1 MKRRSV
7 RRRIFLSNALMV
19 LSTLLLFLILSVG
32 TAKVYWESVEPELR
46 SSAEVSLD
54 PEVLEE
60 LIRDLTIRQ
69 NEFFLLFF
77 ADGALCVAGLLL
89 VSQLFTGNLAV
100 HIMKPLRELMDGAER
115 IRENDLTKNIEYR
128 GDSEFETVCAAFNDM
143 QSHLLEEQEK
153 NRKYEK
159 ARMDM
164 IAGISHDLRTPLTAI
179 RGTTKG
185 LMDGIVSTPEQR
197 RIFLETA
204 YRRAGDMDRLLDQLL
219 CLSQLETGNL
229 PIFPREADLAEF
241 LRRYGDERRALLEDG
256 SVTLSENIGSGEV
269 AAVFDPK
276 QMERILD
283 NLLDNSMKYG
293 ERDIG

>member
-32 TAKVYWESVEPELR
+32 TAKVYWESVELELR

-89 VSQLFTGNLAV
+89 VSQLFTGNLVV

-128 GDSEFETVCAAFNDM
+128 DDLEFETVCAAFNDM

-179 RGTTKG
+179 RGTAKG

-229 PIFPREADLAEF
+229 PIFGGCFRSEADGTDF
-241 LRRYGDERRALLEDG
+241 G
-256 SVTLSENIGSGEV
+256 
-269 AAVFDPK
+269 
-276 QMERILD
+276 
-283 NLLDNSMKYG
+283 
-293 ERDIG
+293 